1 MITVGHCGYDSK
13 HRTHLEMRRPCG
25 TPDYTLLL
33 VKTNA
38 FFSIKGERLLTLPG
52 TVILYD
58 KNVPVHYGSTGLL
71 FNNDWIHFLPDET
84 DLPFLLGLEI
94 PFSTPLSL
102 PYMAQLSEYARMI
115 VMEKHTDHPYREQI
129 INSLMHALLYSLASQ
144 LKDPEDKV
152 MTNKYYPVMNDLRM
166 SILNTPHKKW
176 TVEAMAEYV
185 HLSPSYMQHL
195 YRELFGISCIQ
206 EVIQARLGTARFYLR
221 TTDISVQSI
230 AALCGYENELHFMRQ
245 FKKFTDMTPS
255 QYRSSLPPTT

>member
-1 MITVGHCGYDSK
+1 
-13 HRTHLEMRRPCG
+13 
-25 TPDYTLLL
+25 
-33 VKTNA
+33 
-38 FFSIKGERLLTLPG
+38 
-52 TVILYD
+52 
-58 KNVPVHYGSTGLL
+58 
-71 FNNDWIHFLPDET
+71 
-84 DLPFLLGLEI
+84 
-94 PFSTPLSL
+94 
-102 PYMAQLSEYARMI
+102 MAQLSEYARMI

-176 TVEAMAEYV
+176 TVEAMTEYV

>member
-38 FFSIKGERLLTLPG
+38 FFSIKGERVLTLPG

-144 LKDPEDKV
+144 LKCPEDKV
-152 MTNKYYPVMNDLRM
+152 MTNK
-166 SILNTPHKKW
+166 
-176 TVEAMAEYV
+176 
-185 HLSPSYMQHL
+185 
-195 YRELFGISCIQ
+195 
-206 EVIQARLGTARFYLR
+206 
-221 TTDISVQSI
+221 
-230 AALCGYENELHFMRQ
+230 
-245 FKKFTDMTPS
+245 
-255 QYRSSLPPTT
+255 

>member
-1 MITVGHCGYDSK
+1 M
-13 HRTHLEMRRPCG
+13 
-25 TPDYTLLL
+25 
-33 VKTNA
+33 
-38 FFSIKGERLLTLPG
+38 LTLPG
-52 TVILYD
+52 TVILMI
-58 KNVPVHYGSTGLL
+58 KCTLSITGVPGLL

-84 DLPFLLGLEI
+84 DLPFSAGAGNS
-94 PFSTPLSL
+94 FQHAPLPS
-102 PYMAQLSEYARMI
+102 YMAQLSEYARMI

-245 FKKFTDMTPS
+245 FKNL
-255 QYRSSLPPTT
+255 RI